1 MSVSGRQK
9 GSGWSLRAWQPN
21 CSSSRPGTK
30 WDLSLASHS
39 LAYAETFSMP
49 EILSSRL
56 SAQQGPPHPSGFSSN
71 VSSQERPTLTS
82 FCPNC
87 VYCFKKKKKAEQRM
101 RNRQEQ
107 PAGHPEW
114 EPYPINAYL
123 TGLNLTLGLP
133 FSFLPYK
140 IFESHLVHC
149 SNQLWFSAASN
160 RFQSTGKETEG
171 NWRNNRKKNN
181 KVGKGIWNVL

>member
-1 MSVSGRQK
+1 MLSGANSQVESEGGLQEMSVSGRQK

-30 WDLSLASHS
+30 WDLSLAFHS

-56 SAQQGPPHPSGFSSN
+56 SAQQGPPHPSGFGSN

-87 VYCFKKKKKAEQRM
+87 VYCFKKKKKSRAENEKQTRTTCRPPRVRAIPHQRLLDWA
-101 RNRQEQ
+101 Q
-107 PAGHPEW
+107 P
-114 EPYPINAYL
+114 N
-123 TGLNLTLGLP
+123 TGPTLL
-133 FSFLPYK
+133 L
-140 IFESHLVHC
+140 
-149 SNQLWFSAASN
+149 SA
-160 RFQSTGKETEG
+160 
-171 NWRNNRKKNN
+171 
-181 KVGKGIWNVL
+181 L